1 MTSSDSTKKISRF
14 ELLEQLGEGGIG
26 VVYKAMDPLLQKVVA
41 IKVLNAGQLSAEQQV
56 RFQNEARTL
65 AELKHRSI
73 PEIFNFSI
81 SEDGAPYLVM
91 EFVEGKSLSTLLEQ
105 KTFLPVD
112 MAIDIVR
119 QACNALECA
128 HTAHIL
134 HRDIKPSN
142 IIISEDGD
150 IKIVDF
156 GLAKFEGDFGD
167 NQYQTKTGLV
177 IGSPLYMSPERFR
190 TAKTDV
196 RSDIYSLGCVLFE
209 MLTGE
214 PPYSGETAMDTANM
228 HIDSPLPVLP
238 DRVQCTKVV
247 RDNLQSILTRCL
259 AKKPE
264 DRFKTMRELESA
276 LQAVTHTQDEILA
289 ASESTGQSKRSVLS
303 WVIACATLVVLVV
316 AGRSLLL
323 ALLPDPEKDK
333 TLHQEPQTTSSPDLL
348 NLISGDDPWLVTNH
362 TAKAKDISDE
372 DFKKLANHPS
382 HDRVT
387 TVLVDE
393 STVDGT
399 GIKYLK
405 DMRVKTIKINSP
417 NFCDKALD
425 CMSPTMTD
433 LQLVRAEK
441 LTLNGFRKIARSR
454 ISSLKLGNMR
464 PPDGALLELTK
475 SPNLTALYLRNELP
489 ERYHVD
495 PKPLALMRYLF
506 YLEIK
511 NFDFTN
517 KDIPIVCNIKSL
529 TALTLEN
536 LDLNESNLKLL
547 QSLPHLRDLRL
558 QNTKVTSKVFPI
570 AEGIKTLELIDLTGC
585 ANISA
590 AEKLAFKIKRKSG
603 IARKLTVIIDGDQT
617 KNITGEELAKQYM
630 QDR

>member
-1 MTSSDSTKKISRF
+1 MSSSDSTKKISRF

-26 VVYKAMDPLLQKVVA
+26 VVYKALDPLLQKVVA

-65 AELKHRSI
+65 AELKHRNI
-73 PEIFNFSI
+73 PEVFNFSI
-81 SEDGAPYLVM
+81 SEEGAPYLVM
-91 EFVEGKSLSTLLEQ
+91 EFVEGKSLSALLEQ

-112 MAIDIVR
+112 TAIDIVR
-119 QACNALECA
+119 QVCNALECA

-142 IIISEDGD
+142 LIISDDGD

-156 GLAKFEGDFGD
+156 GLAKFEGDVGA
-167 NQYQTKTGLV
+167 NQFQTKTGLV

-247 RDNLQSILTRCL
+247 RDNLQSILNRCL

-276 LQAVTHTQDEILA
+276 LELVTHSQDETLA
-289 ASESTGQSKRSVLS
+289 ASESTGQSKRSLLS
-303 WVIACATLVVLVV
+303 WVIACVAIVLLVG
-316 AGRSLLL
+316 AGRTLLL

-333 TLHQEPQTTSSPDLL
+333 TLPQEPQTTSSPDLL

-362 TAKAKDISDE
+362 SAKAKDISDE
-372 DFKKLANHPS
+372 DFKKLANHPR
-382 HDRVT
+382 HKQVT

-405 DMRVKTIKINSP
+405 DMRVKTIKLNSP

-425 CMSPTMTD
+425 FMSPTMTD

-454 ISSLKLGNMR
+454 ITSLKLGNMR
-464 PPDGALLELTK
+464 LPDGALLELTK

-495 PKPLALMRYLF
+495 PKPLALMPYLF
-506 YLEIK
+506 YLEI
-511 NFDFTN
+511 NNYDFTN
-517 KDIPIVCNIKSL
+517 KDVPIVCRIKSL
-529 TALTLEN
+529 RALTLVN
-536 LDLNESNLKLL
+536 LDLNDSNLKLL
-547 QSLPHLRDLRL
+547 QSLPQLRDLRL
-558 QNTKVTSKVFPI
+558 TKTQVTSRVFPI
-570 AEGIKTLELIDLTGC
+570 AEGIKTLKLIDVTEC
-585 ANISA
+585 AKISA
-590 AEKLAFKIKRKSG
+590 AEKLAFKIKHRPG
-603 IARKLTVIIDGDQT
+603 TEHEMEVIIDGDPK
-617 KNITGEELAKQYM
+617 KNITGEELARQYS
-630 QDR
+630 QE